1 VQPFDDA
8 PDATAGD
15 VADPRSPAVSHV
27 VPEYGAVCFAPA
39 MMTVMFVVIRAVFS
53 GDARGSAAVGLIG
66 EASSASSAREPAA
79 GVRGRASWS

>member
-15 VADPRSPAVSHV
+15 VADPRSP
-27 VPEYGAVCFAPA
+27 AVCFAPA